1 MRNTFAISACHH
13 KPLENMSRKYGMTE
27 EDKKQN
33 KRIQVHVA
41 PVLELEIEENIL
53 YNPSKE
59 FYISELFG
67 LG

>member
-1 MRNTFAISACHH
+1 
-13 KPLENMSRKYGMTE
+13 MTG

-41 PVLELEIEENIL
+41 LVLELETEEKIV

-59 FYISELFG
+59 FYISDLFC
-67 LG
+67 LVQVIYLVYFCSRCSML